1 MLAAK
6 WCVTTDINEEEL
18 WDKCHAIWIRRSEA
32 VISVIVEE
40 ALCDKC
46 HAIILRRSEKVI

>member
-18 WDKCHAIWIRRSEA
+18 WDKCHAIWLRRSEA

-40 ALCDKC
+40 ALCDTC
-46 HAIILRRSEKVI
+46 HAIILRRSETVI